1 MALYVGRGAAI
12 GVGEETTWGTAAAR
26 THWMQPISESLM
38 RKVGKAGRPNLGLT
52 GVPGRRRHY
61 ISDDMAGGDVELE
74 LLLEGQGI
82 WLKHALGTLA
92 ESGAGDP
99 YTHTYT
105 QSSQLD
111 AGTGLT
117 IERIVGT
124 DTAAGAT
131 RAEVFEGC
139 KIATL
144 GIKIALG
151 DIARMTCGIIA
162 ETSSTRAAGGSP
174 TFTTNDYPILFNQ
187 AGNFSWNS
195 VNYASVKSMDLSHD
209 NKLATRQRFG
219 ATTTKEPVRVDFTE
233 TKIRLTMDLEND
245 NLITALTADTA
256 ADLTVTFTNAAN
268 RTIAFTLTGAYIS
281 DYSDSTSGPGLLEAS
296 VEFTGQYDGTTNPLK
311 IVIVNSQSTGILA

>member
-1 MALYVGRGAAI
+1 
-12 GVGEETTWGTAAAR
+12 
-26 THWMQPISESLM
+26 MQPISESLM
-38 RKVGKAGRPNLGLT
+38 RKVGKAPRPNLGLT
-52 GVPGRRRHY
+52 AVPARRRHY

-74 LLLEGQGI
+74 LLLEGQGL

-92 ESGAGDP
+92 TTGAGDP

-111 AGTGLT
+111 VGVGLT
-117 IERIVGT
+117 IERILGT
-124 DTAAGAT
+124 DTVAGAT

-187 AGNFSWNS
+187 AGNFAWNS
-195 VNYASVKSMDLSHD
+195 VNYAAVKSMDLSHD
-209 NKLATRQRFG
+209 NKIATRQRFG

-233 TKIRLTMDLEND
+233 SKIRLTMDLEND

-256 ADLTVTFTNAAN
+256 SDLTVTFTNAAN
-268 RTIAFTLTGAYIS
+268 RTIAFTLTNAYIS

-296 VEFTGQYDGTTNPLK
+296 VEFTGQYDGTTSPLK